1 MTSQNGAET
10 EADIMLHMFL
20 EKGPWFRAKKY
31 GYGAGFP
38 IKWQGWA
45 VLGLYTSALAG
56 IGLWSKQDGAV
67 PKIVALALMLVVTAI
82 LLGIVRKRTEG
93 GWKWR
98 GDYGA

>member
-1 MTSQNGAET
+1 
-10 EADIMLHMFL
+10 MLHMFL

-67 PKIVALALMLVVTAI
+67 PKIVAFALMLVVTAI